1 MVNGAWHTLTAAA
14 AELSSVTRLA
24 AAAEPR
30 AIGQF
35 CDHPLAAH
43 RPGVGVRAPA
53 VPERPCSP
61 ARLRRLYDLMRCNV
75 TLMSRSRGHSDIITL
90 WLSDD
95 GEAHL
100 KSIVKQLFSPP
111 KQKQSIRSSSQHFL
125 TKIRRELA
133 SGRSW
138 WAESVVGRKM
148 ETCILIP
155 PELSVILRPNGRRGR
170 LLEMEATLWTNCA
183 LRPGFTLLPD
193 DGELRLDRL
202 ELFTDL
208 SDKDVCTAL
217 LCYLFPQF
225 IGRRPTRH
233 TTTQLYYAVLSES
246 HHT

>member
-1 MVNGAWHTLTAAA
+1 MVNGAWHTRTAAA

-111 KQKQSIRSSSQHFL
+111 KQKQSIRSSSQTLFNKNTSGTRQWTFMVSRVCCRTEDGDVHFDSAGTERHSATEWKTRSAAGDGSNTVDEL
-125 TKIRRELA
+125 CSETGLHPAAWRR
-133 SGRSW
+133 R
-138 WAESVVGRKM
+138 V
-148 ETCILIP
+148 
-155 PELSVILRPNGRRGR
+155 
-170 LLEMEATLWTNCA
+170 EAWSAWTLHWSQRQGCMY
-183 LRPGFTLLPD
+183 
-193 DGELRLDRL
+193 
-202 ELFTDL
+202 
-208 SDKDVCTAL
+208 CTAV
-217 LCYLFPQF
+217 LFISSVYRQAANSSHDNST
-225 IGRRPTRH
+225 I
-233 TTTQLYYAVLSES
+233 YAVLSES